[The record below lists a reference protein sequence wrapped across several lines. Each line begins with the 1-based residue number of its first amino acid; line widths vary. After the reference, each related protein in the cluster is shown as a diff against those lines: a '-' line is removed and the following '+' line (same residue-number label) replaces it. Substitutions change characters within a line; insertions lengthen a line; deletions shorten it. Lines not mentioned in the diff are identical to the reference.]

1 MTQTLW
7 PDPRT
12 KKNQGCR
19 RSWRCLLFGWEFLSS
34 AWHVWDSRC
43 QADLRRNLEV
53 ARKHRIAREKL
64 QALHKIKG
72 CEMTLQAHCKE
83 LANCVS
89 NSHELNLKMCVG
101 AFVAPIQAQLNKA
114 KVQEH
119 AADSTEALF
128 WISFACWFPL
138 SWDGE
143 QEIWNFKVL
152 FILYPFMTFW
162 LPIFVSLFLS
172 CSFELSFLVL
182 ARSNHFRIQLSTWF
196 VSKHSKPGE
205 KDEIVAGRGGA
216 AKSGGA
222 NDEDTASHQC
232 RSNVWATI
240 GYAVM
245 YELGQ
250 ALKKNSLQFHHTN

>member
-53 ARKHRIAREKL
+53 ARKHRIAGEKL

-128 WISFACWFPL
+128 WISFACWFPWAGMVNRKFETSKCFL
-138 SWDGE
+138 YCIPLWRFGY
-143 QEIWNFKVL
+143 QF
-152 FILYPFMTFW
+152 LYPFSSLALSSWAFW
-162 LPIFVSLFLS
+162 CWLDPIISGFSWS
-172 CSFELSFLVL
+172 PGSFPNTANQVKRMKLLLEGV
-182 ARSNHFRIQLSTWF
+182 ARQKVEEPMMKIQHPTN
-196 VSKHSKPGE
+196 V
-205 KDEIVAGRGGA
+205 GR
-216 AKSGGA
+216 
-222 NDEDTASHQC
+222 T
-232 RSNVWATI
+232 
-240 GYAVM
+240 
-245 YELGQ
+245 YEQ
-250 ALKKNSLQFHHTN
+250 Q

>member
-43 QADLRRNLEV
+43 QADLRNLEV
-53 ARKHRIAREKL
+53 ARKHRIAGEKL

-128 WISFACWFPL
+128 WISFACWFPWAGMVNRKFET
-138 SWDGE
+138 SKC
-143 QEIWNFKVL
+143 F
-152 FILYPFMTFW
+152 LYPFMTFW

-182 ARSNHFRIQLSTWF
+182 ARSNHFRIQLLF
-196 VSKHSKPGE
+196 GFRRAPGSFLHTANQVKRMKLLLE
-205 KDEIVAGRGGA
+205 GVARQKVEEPMMKIQHPTNVGR
-216 AKSGGA
+216 
-222 NDEDTASHQC
+222 T
-232 RSNVWATI
+232 
-240 GYAVM
+240 
-245 YELGQ
+245 YEQ
-250 ALKKNSLQFHHTN
+250 Q